1 METDESFCRIFF
13 YGMGSALLTKQKDV
27 SDREDSPFVVD
38 MPYQHLAVRHLF
50 RPYGAKVYFSA
61 EQKVTAI

>member
-1 METDESFCRIFF
+1 
-13 YGMGSALLTKQKDV
+13 MGSALLTKQKDV

-38 MPYQHLAVRHLF
+38 MPYQHLAVRNLF

-61 EQKVTAI
+61 EQEVTAIWD